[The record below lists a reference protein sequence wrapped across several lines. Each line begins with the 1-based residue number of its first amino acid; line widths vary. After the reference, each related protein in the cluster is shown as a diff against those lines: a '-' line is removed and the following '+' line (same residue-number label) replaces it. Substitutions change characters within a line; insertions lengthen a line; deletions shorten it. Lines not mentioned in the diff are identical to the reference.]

1 MHSLFLSQETSMKRE
16 KDELRF
22 SDNHEQR
29 KRRRLIIK
37 IVMWIVEI
45 AAMVGLAYV
54 ICAFCVEKTTV
65 IGDSMNPILA
75 DGDKIL
81 INKIAYRFSDP
92 KRYDV
97 ICFKQSGK
105 EHSFYNI
112 KRVIGLPGETV
123 SIIDGKVYIDG
134 EELIDDMNVDEVVN
148 GGLANEEILLEENE
162 YFVLGDNRNNSEDSR
177 FANIGNIVES
187 DIIGKAWIKLD
198 GFHFIDVVPEK
209 EEEDE

>member
-1 MHSLFLSQETSMKRE
+1 MKRE

-29 KRRRLIIK
+29 KRRRLMIRIIL
-37 IVMWIVEI
+37 WIVEI
-45 AAMVGLAYV
+45 AAMIGLAYV

-65 IGDSMNPILA
+65 IGDSMNPVLE

-81 INKIAYRFSDP
+81 INKAAYYFSDP

-97 ICFKQSGK
+97 ICFKQSGT

-112 KRVIGLPGETV
+112 KRVIGMPGETV

-134 EELIDDMNVDEVVN
+134 EVLSDDMKVDAVVN
-148 GGLANEEILLEENE
+148 GGLANEELVLEENE

-177 FANIGNIVES
+177 FANIGNIIEG

-198 GFHFIDVVPEK
+198 GFQFIGTVPEA
-209 EEEDE
+209 EEEK